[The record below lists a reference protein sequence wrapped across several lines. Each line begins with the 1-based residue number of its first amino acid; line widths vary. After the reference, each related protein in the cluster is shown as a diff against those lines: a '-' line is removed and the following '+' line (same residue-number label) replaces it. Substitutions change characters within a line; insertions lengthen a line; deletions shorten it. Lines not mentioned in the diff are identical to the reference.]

1 MTGPARFRVCRFAVH
16 SKWRIP
22 PLSAFNVHMH
32 STRGCATE
40 SVTTPKSSDESDR
53 HRFELKLADLMES
66 EFAER
71 EWTESKL
78 PDSILNELTSA
89 LNPPVLPR
97 ISRKEMHYFLKM
109 HSNSLMP
116 FAEAL
121 AHWMVKDD
129 DEMEQHLDSVQKE
142 QDVNYVA
149 TPKETKN
156 EEESGGTKSDD
167 IKSDDIKPDD
177 TNSLS
182 FNVFA
187 LYNDEELM
195 EKMKTEYLHQFKA
208 DDLYSAAMQFYDISS
223 PSIGRSKSASNRLS
237 AILLVCASISGHA
250 EAHRMFY
257 DMFWTLHFSLKC
269 FQNFHEITSTLHGAI
284 SFVLCL
290 LALNAVHL
298 GKQYLLG
305 YGVETKY
312 ESAIYHFVRSAAMGS
327 VDSRTFLG
335 IMYLKGYGVKRN
347 VSRAFT
353 LLNESSRWMNPIAQ
367 RFLAELYEKGHHEQ
381 VR

>member
-1 MTGPARFRVCRFAVH
+1 
-16 SKWRIP
+16 
-22 PLSAFNVHMH
+22 
-32 STRGCATE
+32 
-40 SVTTPKSSDESDR
+40 
-53 HRFELKLADLMES
+53 
-66 EFAER
+66 
-71 EWTESKL
+71 
-78 PDSILNELTSA
+78 
-89 LNPPVLPR
+89 
-97 ISRKEMHYFLKM
+97 MHYFLKM
-109 HSNSLMP
+109 HSDSLMP

-121 AHWMVKDD
+121 SHWMVKDD
-129 DEMEQHLDSVQKE
+129 DEMEQHLDSVLKE

-156 EEESGGTKSDD
+156 GEDSDDTKSDD

-182 FNVFA
+182 FNVSA

-250 EAHRMFY
+250 EAH
-257 DMFWTLHFSLKC
+257 L
-269 FQNFHEITSTLHGAI
+269 
-284 SFVLCL
+284 
-290 LALNAVHL
+290 HL

-335 IMYLKGYGVKRN
+335 IMYLKGYRVKRN

-367 RFLAELYEKGHHEQ
+367 RFLAELYEKGHQEQ
-381 VR
+381 DKEDDFEIDRDYHIALRLAEKAVAGGSRKVESNRALIDNQFITEAATICGRMYCVHRNDFVNGLKYLEMAAADGNGDALCNVGHIYHIGVKGQVQSDLFKV